1 MNKKLIE
8 NTINQL
14 KKNYNSAS
22 NNPTVFLKNLL
33 RVRFKDVK
41 KERASFRESWKIS
54 NANSL
59 LTKSIRACSFKGQLS
74 FKKQFISLI
83 IHVTFWHKFM
93 TWPINATKILFYR
106 PLPSR
111 DKKGPGYKNTYIIIQ
126 IIYQVKKLFYLTWT
140 FNLKLI

>member
-33 RVRFKDVK
+33 RVRFMDVK

-54 NANSL
+54 NAKSP

-74 FKKQFISLI
+74 LKKQFISLI
-83 IHVTFWHKFM
+83 IHVTF
-93 TWPINATKILFYR
+93 
-106 PLPSR
+106 
-111 DKKGPGYKNTYIIIQ
+111 
-126 IIYQVKKLFYLTWT
+126 
-140 FNLKLI
+140 